1 MNGQQPS
8 RPGPPHAAAKHDRAK
23 TSMGD
28 YSPKSMIAAFAV
40 PWIMVLAVL
49 GAAIGGVFLDRWLNT
64 SPWLTILLIVLGVIG
79 GGVQAYRWIMKALR
93 DK

>member
-1 MNGQQPS
+1 MNDQHPS
-8 RPGPPHAAAKHDRAK
+8 RPGPPHVVAGPDRTK

-28 YSPKSMIAAFAV
+28 YSPKSMITAFAV
-40 PWIMVLAVL
+40 PWIMVLAIL

-64 SPWLTILLIVLGVIG
+64 SPWLAIILIVLGVIG
-79 GGVQAYRWIMKALR
+79 GGVQAYRWITKALR

>member
-1 MNGQQPS
+1 MNDRQPV
-8 RPGPPHAAAKHDRAK
+8 RPDPAHAATDHNRAK

-40 PWIMVLAVL
+40 PWIMVLAIL

-64 SPWLTILLIVLGVIG
+64 SPWMAIILIVLGVIG
-79 GGVQAYRWIMKALR
+79 GGIQAYRWITKALR
-93 DK
+93 GK